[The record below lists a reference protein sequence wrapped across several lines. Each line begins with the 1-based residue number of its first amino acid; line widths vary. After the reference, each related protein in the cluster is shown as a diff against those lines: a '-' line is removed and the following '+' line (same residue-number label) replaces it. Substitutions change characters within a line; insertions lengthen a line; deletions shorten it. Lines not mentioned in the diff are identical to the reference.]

1 MDQRLRRAGTQT
13 GVASNGCSTQRPF
26 ALFLIDCLND
36 LLMAIPLRVFLTSR
50 NVLMRGR
57 SEKSAARH
65 GHAATIG
72 VSLSGIGPLPSPCG
86 CISADKSL
94 RATLWG
100 HSRPGLFA
108 SFGPGSFHSLA
119 VAAFRF
125 TDRVAAV
132 DGANFTD
139 NMITSQQ
146 VFSVTRSQLA

>member
-13 GVASNGCSTQRPF
+13 GTASNGCSTQRPF

-36 LLMAIPLRVFLTSR
+36 LLMAIPLRVVVTSR

-72 VSLSGIGPLPSPCG
+72 VSLSGIGPLPLPCG
-86 CISADKSL
+86 LHLSRQVPECH
-94 RATLWG
+94 LWG
-100 HSRPGLFA
+100 HPRPGLFA
-108 SFGPGSFHSLA
+108 SVGPGSFHSLA

-139 NMITSQQ
+139 NRITSQQ
-146 VFSVTRSQLA
+146 VFSVTGSQLA